1 MNGTW
6 HTRMG
11 IFYSLKPLLK
21 TKSKNNEN
29 LSFLLR
35 HTTYFLFSIL
45 AYFVTTQLNHFPC
58 AFSCIIQK
66 IPISQNLR
74 LFKLANFLLFSVSF
88 FQNLLSQCGDIE
100 KNPGPKY
107 SSLRFCHWNLNGLIA
122 HDCIKITLIQAYI
135 TDQNFDIVCLSE
147 TFLNSSIQND
157 DHKLK
162 IDGYNLIRSDHPSDS
177 KKMESVFIIKNLLLL
192 LGVTTF
198 AL

>member
-1 MNGTW
+1 M
-6 HTRMG
+6 
-11 IFYSLKPLLK
+11 
-21 TKSKNNEN
+21 
-29 LSFLLR
+29 
-35 HTTYFLFSIL
+35 
-45 AYFVTTQLNHFPC
+45 
-58 AFSCIIQK
+58 
-66 IPISQNLR
+66 
-74 LFKLANFLLFSVSF
+74 
-88 FQNLLSQCGDIE
+88 
-100 KNPGPKY
+100 Y
-107 SSLRFCHWNLNGLIA
+107 SSLRFCHLNLNGLIA

-192 LGVTTF
+192 LGVMTF

>member
-1 MNGTW
+1 MARKNRYLLQFKT
-6 HTRMG
+6 
-11 IFYSLKPLLK
+11 LLK
-21 TKSKNNEN
+21 TKSKINEI
-29 LSFLLR
+29 LSFLLH
-35 HTTYFLFSIL
+35 HTTYFLLIIL
-45 AYFVTTQLNHFPC
+45 AYFVTTQLYHFPC
-58 AFSCIIQK
+58 VFGCIIQK
-66 IPISQNLR
+66 ITISQNLY
-74 LFKLANFLLFSVSF
+74 LFKLANFLLFSGVFF

-192 LGVTTF
+192 LGMTTF

>member
-1 MNGTW
+1 M
-6 HTRMG
+6 
-11 IFYSLKPLLK
+11 
-21 TKSKNNEN
+21 
-29 LSFLLR
+29 
-35 HTTYFLFSIL
+35 
-45 AYFVTTQLNHFPC
+45 
-58 AFSCIIQK
+58 
-66 IPISQNLR
+66 
-74 LFKLANFLLFSVSF
+74 
-88 FQNLLSQCGDIE
+88 
-100 KNPGPKY
+100 Y
-107 SSLRFCHWNLNGLIA
+107 SSLRFCHLNLNGLIA

-192 LGVTTF
+192 LGTTF